1 MARARRVEIVIGGDA
16 SGAARAFG
24 TAGASARRFEASVKR
39 TSGVTAAAFTAMKA
53 GAVALGVGIAGAAI
67 LGTKELLA
75 EEKAAAAIA
84 NTLRSTG
91 NAAGTTTKHLTDM
104 AAALQTQTGL
114 QDDAIMSASNLL
126 LTFTKISNSNPD
138 KMFDKAVQA
147 TADLSVQFGKSLPSA
162 AIMVG
167 KALNDPVKGIS
178 ALSRAGI
185 QFTKE
190 QKDQIKTL
198 VESGRVLDA
207 QRMIMR
213 ELQTQVGG
221 AAKTFGQTRAGQVEK
236 LKRSFEEM
244 TETVA
249 ASLLPAFDK
258 IAPVLTQALRAVG
271 PVLANVATAVANL
284 VTTLLNSQGVR
295 QFASAVGDALTKAL
309 QMLSVAAQAAA
320 QVIGPLLGI
329 VANVGRAFAGSAVGV
344 AVLTGALTAFVTV
357 KAVAYARQLMT
368 TLMGLTITRAL
379 APGFS
384 QMASALATLT
394 VGFRGV
400 SAASVGLAPGLTAAQ
415 AGITR
420 LGTAGALAKSGLAAL
435 GPAMLSLVGGPVGAI
450 AIGVGALATI
460 IGGDLV
466 RSFMGAGSSADQ
478 YAAAQRNAAAA
489 TDALKTSTA
498 NLIGGLTGITQAES
512 AEVAAKNAATAA
524 TRAKQQALA
533 QYGASS
539 AQYRAAVANEKRAN
553 TDLAAAMS
561 NTDAA
566 RQRGEGALRTQIQ
579 SIITSGNA
587 IRDLAYKNRALAGTP
602 VILDKNSA
610 SWDNYRIS
618 VAQADARF
626 MRTNKTVQEQQRS
639 AARLSGE
646 LKLLGPEY
654 AAAAAAASRL
664 ANAKTPTAYSK
675 ALGDLTKALGGTK
688 DEAAKASGDVNK
700 KIGMMGATPTKMSQ
714 VEAEVGVVLDRI
726 MSNIDTKVAEA
737 NEKLRKLGD
746 RSSPVVADTVADNLK
761 KVGAALDSEMGSI
774 LALATQGV
782 QAVNKKLSTTGAPLE
797 SARATLG
804 SAASE
809 PGLRD
814 TISQARGQGIG
825 VGAEYDATANALA
838 SEVGQTQRLFDAYNR
853 LKQARTALNQENSK
867 ANQQAVRNALADVRE
882 QANAAGVTV
891 KVNNLKG
898 AKKALTDQTKQMAG
912 TQAVARMRAQALQ
925 DAIRQQEVATQA
937 AQAAFAKY
945 REQVMQATDAKYN
958 DSFRRM
964 GDTIE
969 LIPGKFTKLNNELQA
984 NLKTIEDTRAALTPA
999 EQALKNLEDAA
1010 ASDDLAKKV
1019 ADAQAKLAEAQR
1031 IGDPKAIADAQ
1042 ADVGQAERDSK
1053 LAELR
1058 TTAESE
1064 RAERD
1069 RIAAQAITDEQSRYE
1084 ARRLELESQREAERV
1099 AAEENLAVLEQQ
1111 LQRVPAILA
1120 GAKAPAEAELA
1131 SIVRTFG
1138 KFGDRAGDNYIRYL
1152 NKSLGDMDTAIAR
1165 TIATKVA
1172 PYLKLGSPAKKG
1184 PLSQL
1189 DKWFVPFSDTLM
1201 EGVDTAALARSSSA
1215 VAGAALPMGKA
1226 GGGMG
1231 TTIVVNVAGNEF
1243 SARDFARKIEPELA
1257 RIVSA
1262 NF

>member
-39 TSGVTAAAFTAMKA
+39 TSGITTAAFAAMKV
-53 GAVALGVGIAGAAI
+53 GAVALGAGIAAAAVM
-67 LGTKELLA
+67 GTKELMA

-104 AAALQTQTGL
+104 AAALQAQTGL
-114 QDDAIMSASNLL
+114 QDDAVMSASNLL

-162 AIMVG
+162 AVMVG
-167 KALNDPVKGIS
+167 KALNDPIKGVT

-190 QKDQIKTL
+190 QRDQIKAM

-207 QRMIMR
+207 QRLIMG
-213 ELQTQVGG
+213 ELETQVSG

-271 PVLANVATAVANL
+271 PVLANVATAVAGL
-284 VTTLLNSQGVR
+284 VQTLMNDQGVR
-295 QFASAVGDALTKAL
+295 AFASAVAGALTKAL
-309 QMLSVAAQAAA
+309 QLLTSAAQAAA

-329 VANVGRAFAGSAVGV
+329 VANVGRAFAGSAAGV
-344 AVLTGALTAFVTV
+344 AILTGALTAFVAV
-357 KAVAYARQLMT
+357 KAVAYAQQLLQSFMALRAVQ
-368 TLMGLTITRAL
+368 TLG
-379 APGFS
+379 PGFVS
-384 QMASALATLT
+384 LGSSLRTMAM
-394 VGFRGV
+394 GFSGV
-400 SAASVGLAPGLTAAQ
+400 SAASMGLAPGLTAAG
-415 AGITR
+415 AGISRMAVAGAAARTGLAT
-420 LGTAGALAKSGLAAL
+420 LGTG
-435 GPAMLSLVGGPVGAI
+435 MLSLVGGPVGAV
-450 AIGVGALATI
+450 AIGVGALATV
-460 IGGDLV
+460 IGGDLIN
-466 RSFMGAGSSADQ
+466 SFFGGQSAAEA
-478 YAAAQRNAAAA
+478 YAQSQRNAAAA
-489 TDALKTSTA
+489 TDALKNSTTA
-498 NLIGGLTGITQAES
+498 LIGGLAGIAQAES

-524 TRAKQQALA
+524 TQARQQALA
-533 QYGASS
+533 QYGSYS
-539 AQYRAAVANEKRAN
+539 AQYRAAVANERRAN
-553 TDLAAAMS
+553 VDLAAAMS

-566 RQRGEGALRTQIQ
+566 RQRGESAARTQIQ
-579 SIITSGNA
+579 SLINTGNA
-587 IRDLAYKNRALAGTP
+587 VRDLAAKSRAMAGTP
-602 VILDKNSA
+602 PVIGASA
-610 SWDNYRIS
+610 KAWDNYRIS
-618 VAQADARF
+618 VATADARF
-626 MRTNKTVQEQQRS
+626 MRTNKTVQEQQRNAS
-639 AARLSGE
+639 RLAGE

-654 AAAAAAASRL
+654 AAAAQAASRL
-664 ANAKTPTAYSK
+664 ANAKTPAAYNK

-688 DEAAKASGDVNK
+688 QEADKASGEVNK
-700 KIGMMGATPTKMSQ
+700 KVGMMGATPTKMSQ
-714 VEAEVGVVLDRI
+714 VESEVGVVLDRI
-726 MSNIDTKVAEA
+726 IANIDAKVADA
-737 NEKLRKLGD
+737 NEKLRKIGD
-746 RSSPVVADTVADNLK
+746 RSSPVVADTVATNLK
-761 KVGAALDSEMGSI
+761 NVGGALDSEMTGI
-774 LALATQGV
+774 LALATEGV
-782 QAVNKKLSTTGAPLE
+782 KRINEKLSTTGSPLE
-797 SARATLG
+797 SAKATLG
-804 SAASE
+804 SAPME
-809 PGLRD
+809 TGLRD
-814 TISQARGQGIG
+814 SISQARGQGIS
-825 VGAEYDATANALA
+825 VGAEYDATASALA

-867 ANQQAVRNALADVRE
+867 ANQQAVKNALADVRE

-898 AKKALTDQTKQMAG
+898 AKAALTQQTKQMAG

-925 DAIRQQEVATQA
+925 EAIRQQEVATQA

-945 REQVMQATDAKYN
+945 REQVMAATDAKYN

-969 LIPGKFTKLNNELQA
+969 LIPGKFTALNNELQE
-984 NLKTIEDTRAALTPA
+984 NLRVIEQTRAALTPA
-999 EQALKNLEDAA
+999 EQALKDLENAA

-1031 IGDPKAIADAQ
+1031 IGDPRAIADAQ
-1042 ADVGQAERDSK
+1042 AELGQAERDTK
-1053 LAELR
+1053 LAQLR
-1058 TTAESE
+1058 TTAETE

-1069 RIAAQAITDEQSRYE
+1069 RIAAEAVTAEQTRAE
-1084 ARRLELESQREAERV
+1084 ARRLELEAQRESERK
-1099 AAEENLAVLEQQ
+1099 AAEENLAVLESQ

-1120 GAKAPAEAELA
+1120 AAKAPAENELA

-1138 KFGDRAGDNYIRYL
+1138 RFGDRAGDNYIRYL
-1152 NKSLGDMDTAIAR
+1152 TKSLGDIDNAVAR
-1165 TIATKVA
+1165 TIATKVQ

-1184 PLSQL
+1184 PLSKL
-1189 DKWFVPFSDTLM
+1189 DKWFTPFTDTLM
-1201 EGVDTAALARSSSA
+1201 SGVDMAGMAKSSA
-1215 VAGAALPMGKA
+1215 AVAASTLP
-1226 GGGMG
+1226 GGGGAMGG
-1231 TTIVVNVAGNEF
+1231 TTVVVNVSGNEF
-1243 SARDFARKIEPELA
+1243 DAREFARKLEPELA